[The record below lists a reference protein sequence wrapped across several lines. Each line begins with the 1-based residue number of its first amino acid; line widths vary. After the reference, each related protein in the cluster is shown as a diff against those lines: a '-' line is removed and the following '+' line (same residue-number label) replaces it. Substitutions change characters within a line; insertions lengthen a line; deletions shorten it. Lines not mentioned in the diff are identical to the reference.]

1 MLVFMVNLM
10 NEMIRT
16 EDVYYEYIPQGED
29 EAGVQAVKGV
39 SMSVEQ
45 GSFVVVL
52 GRNGSGKS
60 TLARLMN
67 GLLIPGKGTV
77 IVDGIRTDNREMI
90 WEIRKT
96 LGLVFQNPDNQI
108 VATTVEEDVA
118 FGPENL
124 GMPPEEIRV
133 MIDRSL
139 KMVNMEGY
147 GDYAPHM
154 LSGGQKQR
162 VAIARALAN
171 NPRVLLSD
179 EATSALDPDATESI
193 LQLLEKLNRELGLT
207 IVIITHEM
215 AVIRAICDKVAV
227 MEQGHVVECGDTY
240 RIFSRPRAEI
250 TRRFVS
256 STSGF
261 SQADKLIA
269 RRDEILAGKENGAF
283 YLLLFTRDSLSQATV
298 SRISREYGVDLD
310 ILLANIELLRGGSI
324 GRMLVAASGNGES
337 IQAALRDLKQ
347 YHVEVREVTGY
358 AVD

>member
-1 MLVFMVNLM
+1 MIVIKNLSKVYHLKSG
-10 NEMIRT
+10 
-16 EDVYYEYIPQGED
+16 DVTALEN
-29 EAGVQAVKGV
+29 V
-39 SMSVEQ
+39 SMTVQEGEIFGVIGNS
-45 GSFVVVL
+45 GA
-52 GRNGSGKS
+52 GKS
-60 TLARLMN
+60 TLVRCINLLELPDSGSVTVN
-67 GLLIPGKGTV
+67 GTTLFQTEENGTLEVLPEKELNRQRRQIGMIFQHFNLLDRSTV
-77 IVDGIRTDNREMI
+77 FDNVAYPLKYSGLTRK
-90 WEIRKT
+90 EIRRRVGE
-96 LGLVFQNPDNQI
+96 LLELVD
-108 VATTVEEDVA
+108 
-118 FGPENL
+118 
-124 GMPPEEIRV
+124 
-133 MIDRSL
+133 L
-139 KMVNMEGY
+139 KDKASVY
-147 GDYAPHM
+147 PSQ

-347 YHVEVREVTGY
+347 HHVEVREVTGY

>member
-1 MLVFMVNLM
+1 VLPEKELNRQRRQIGMIFQHFNLLDRSTVFDNVAYPLK
-10 NEMIRT
+10 
-16 EDVYYEYIPQGED
+16 Y
-29 EAGVQAVKGV
+29 
-39 SMSVEQ
+39 
-45 GSFVVVL
+45 
-52 GRNGSGKS
+52 SGLTRK
-60 TLARLMN
+60 
-67 GLLIPGKGTV
+67 
-77 IVDGIRTDNREMI
+77 
-90 WEIRKT
+90 EIRRRVGE
-96 LGLVFQNPDNQI
+96 LLELVD
-108 VATTVEEDVA
+108 
-118 FGPENL
+118 
-124 GMPPEEIRV
+124 
-133 MIDRSL
+133 L
-139 KMVNMEGY
+139 KDKASVY
-147 GDYAPHM
+147 PSQ

-347 YHVEVREVTGY
+347 HHVEVREVTGY

>member
-1 MLVFMVNLM
+1 MIVIKNLSKVYHLKSG
-10 NEMIRT
+10 
-16 EDVYYEYIPQGED
+16 DVTALEN
-29 EAGVQAVKGV
+29 V
-39 SMSVEQ
+39 SMTVQEGEIFGVIGNS
-45 GSFVVVL
+45 GA
-52 GRNGSGKS
+52 GKS
-60 TLARLMN
+60 TLVRCINLLELPDSGSVTVN
-67 GLLIPGKGTV
+67 GTTLFQTEENGTLEVLSEKELNRQRRQIGMIFQHFNLLDRSTV
-77 IVDGIRTDNREMI
+77 FDNVAYPLKYSGLTRK
-90 WEIRKT
+90 EIRRRVGE
-96 LGLVFQNPDNQI
+96 LLELVD
-108 VATTVEEDVA
+108 
-118 FGPENL
+118 
-124 GMPPEEIRV
+124 
-133 MIDRSL
+133 L
-139 KMVNMEGY
+139 KDKASVY
-147 GDYAPHM
+147 PSQ

-347 YHVEVREVTGY
+347 HHVEVREVTGY

>member
-1 MLVFMVNLM
+1 MIDIKNL
-10 NEMIRT
+10 NKVYHLKSG
-16 EDVYYEYIPQGED
+16 DVTALEN
-29 EAGVQAVKGV
+29 V
-39 SMSVEQ
+39 SMSVQE
-45 GSFVVVL
+45 GEIFGVIGYS
-52 GRNGSGKS
+52 GAGKS
-60 TLARLMN
+60 TLVRCINLLELPDSGLVTVN
-67 GLLIPGKGTV
+67 GTTLFQSKENDAADVLPEKDLNRQRKQIGMIFQHFNLLDRSTVFDNIAYPLKYSGRTGK
-77 IVDGIRTDNREMI
+77 
-90 WEIRKT
+90 EIRRR
-96 LGLVFQNPDNQI
+96 
-108 VATTVEEDVA
+108 VEELLELVD
-118 FGPENL
+118 
-124 GMPPEEIRV
+124 
-133 MIDRSL
+133 L
-139 KMVNMEGY
+139 KDKASVY
-147 GDYAPHM
+147 PSQ

-227 MEQGHVVECGDTY
+227 MEQGRLVECGDTY
-240 RIFSRPRAEI
+240 HIFSQPNAEI
-250 TRRFVS
+250 TRRFIE

-269 RRDEILAGKENGAF
+269 RRDEILAGKENGAL

-337 IQAALRDLKQ
+337 IQAALRDLEQ
-347 YHVEVREVTGY
+347 HHVEVREVTGY

>member
-1 MLVFMVNLM
+1 MIVIKNLSKVYHLKSG
-10 NEMIRT
+10 
-16 EDVYYEYIPQGED
+16 DVTALEN
-29 EAGVQAVKGV
+29 V
-39 SMSVEQ
+39 SMTVQEGEIFGVIGNS
-45 GSFVVVL
+45 GA
-52 GRNGSGKS
+52 GKS
-60 TLARLMN
+60 TLVRCINLLELPDSGSVTVN
-67 GLLIPGKGTV
+67 GTTLFQTEENGTLVVLPEKELNRQRRQIGMIFQHFNLLDRSTV
-77 IVDGIRTDNREMI
+77 FDNVAYPLKYSGLTRK
-90 WEIRKT
+90 EIRRRVGE
-96 LGLVFQNPDNQI
+96 LLELVD
-108 VATTVEEDVA
+108 
-118 FGPENL
+118 
-124 GMPPEEIRV
+124 
-133 MIDRSL
+133 L
-139 KMVNMEGY
+139 KDKASVY
-147 GDYAPHM
+147 PSQ

-347 YHVEVREVTGY
+347 HHVEVREVTGY

>member
-1 MLVFMVNLM
+1 MIVIKNLSKVYHLKSG
-10 NEMIRT
+10 
-16 EDVYYEYIPQGED
+16 DVTALEN
-29 EAGVQAVKGV
+29 V
-39 SMSVEQ
+39 SMTVQEGEIFGVIGNS
-45 GSFVVVL
+45 GA
-52 GRNGSGKS
+52 GKS
-60 TLARLMN
+60 TLVRCINLLELPDSGSVTVN
-67 GLLIPGKGTV
+67 GTTLFQTEENGTLVVLPEKELNRQRRQIGMIFQHFNLLDRSTV
-77 IVDGIRTDNREMI
+77 FDNVAYPLKYSGLTRK
-90 WEIRKT
+90 EIRRRVGE
-96 LGLVFQNPDNQI
+96 LLELVD
-108 VATTVEEDVA
+108 
-118 FGPENL
+118 
-124 GMPPEEIRV
+124 
-133 MIDRSL
+133 L
-139 KMVNMEGY
+139 KDKASVY
-147 GDYAPHM
+147 PSQ

-269 RRDEILAGKENGAF
+269 RWDEILAGKENGAF

-347 YHVEVREVTGY
+347 HHVEVREVTGY

>member
-1 MLVFMVNLM
+1 MIVIKNLSKVYHLKSG
-10 NEMIRT
+10 
-16 EDVYYEYIPQGED
+16 DVTALEN
-29 EAGVQAVKGV
+29 V
-39 SMSVEQ
+39 SMTVQEGEIFGVIGNS
-45 GSFVVVL
+45 GA
-52 GRNGSGKS
+52 GKS
-60 TLARLMN
+60 TLVRCINLLELPDSGSVTVN
-67 GLLIPGKGTV
+67 GTTLFQTEENGTLEVLSEKELNRQRRQIGMIFQHFNLLVRSTV
-77 IVDGIRTDNREMI
+77 FDNVAYPLKYSGLTRK
-90 WEIRKT
+90 EIRRRVGE
-96 LGLVFQNPDNQI
+96 LLELVD
-108 VATTVEEDVA
+108 
-118 FGPENL
+118 
-124 GMPPEEIRV
+124 
-133 MIDRSL
+133 L
-139 KMVNMEGY
+139 KDKASVY
-147 GDYAPHM
+147 PSQ

-347 YHVEVREVTGY
+347 HHVEVREVTGY